1 MTRIHHLAGLAL
13 AAISALFLLAAPVAA
28 QDEESMAPIKQIAL
42 DEARV
47 ARFADSFQQVSALF
61 GEFDKEYE
69 AGDADTVM
77 DEVDYLAGNGEAV
90 KAIEAKVKEAGFEG
104 FEDWY
109 DTAQSV
115 MIARMWLTNPPSA
128 EELDASEAE
137 IQKMEGISDEEK
149 QDLLASLAEARDQI
163 ETMKP
168 TDENMAAVKPHLDKL
183 EGVLGGTN

>member
-1 MTRIHHLAGLAL
+1 MRLAL
-13 AAISALFLLAAPVAA
+13 LVLVLTAPVPALALQATCRFETRCAQTAPCVPDDLVLQLASGPMEMSALLIAP
-28 QDEESMAPIKQIAL
+28 DETAI
-42 DEARV
+42 
-47 ARFADSFQQVSALF
+47 
-61 GEFDKEYE
+61 GEV
-69 AGDADTVM
+69 G
-77 DEVDYLAGNGEAV
+77 LAGNGEAV